1 MKTFLIGLFS
11 FTSVA
16 LFGQKQPS
24 DKVFCTQSREES
36 LIPIRPGVP
45 GKQPFWNEKAKL
57 FKHAPSFKNNKIRE
71 VIPVK
76 YRYSAFSFT
85 DKQYYTFTDSSG
97 TQSLAPIWKQLP
109 NGNVSLK
116 IEGISKEGFV
126 CLALDR
132 TFYKA
137 ATFCPPYPDAKY
149 SYKEALL
156 KGLKFFYNQNYIKE
170 WYSTGSPNHIEMPL
184 YSYSAKIISSVID
197 GMLLYNKY
205 FPKNDSALIIA
216 RKAADYL
223 IAKAEPEGS
232 KLEYFSQT
240 YEGTNLAANLYNKE
254 ILMSEP
260 AWTGTTFL
268 HLYDKT
274 KDKKYFT
281 AAVNIANTYIK
292 NQLPSGTWYIR
303 VNKETGKPASPILC
317 IPNTIINFLS
327 ILVNKYNLVQYK
339 PNIRDAF
346 KWIMDN
352 PEKTFDWTGQFEDVA
367 ANSQY
372 QNLSHYEASW
382 FAMRLLDLKER
393 DSSDIRM
400 AKELIAFC
408 EDQFIVWERPDIYDD
423 RNVLSN
429 EWHVPAALEQYHCYL
444 PIDASTDQMIFMF
457 CKAYKTTGDPIYRA
471 KAIALANSIV
481 NCQKEDGQIPTF
493 LYPFRKDNF
502 WPNCMMYSLKM
513 LDQMSTLK

>member
-1 MKTFLIGLFS
+1 MKTFLIGFLI
-11 FTSVA
+11 FTSLT
-16 LFGQKQPS
+16 LFGQKQV
-24 DKVFCTQSREES
+24 DNKDFCRQSREES

-45 GKQPFWNEKAKL
+45 GNQPFWNEKAKM
-57 FKHAPSFKNNKIRE
+57 FKYAPSFKNKKTIE
-71 VIPVK
+71 VVPVK

-85 DKQYYTFTDSSG
+85 DKKYYSFNDSSG
-97 TQSLAPIWKQLP
+97 TKSLAPIWNQLP
-109 NGNVSLK
+109 DGNVYLK
-116 IEGISKEGFV
+116 IEGISKECYV
-126 CLALDR
+126 CLAQNR
-132 TFYKA
+132 MFYKA
-137 ATFCPPYPDAKY
+137 ATFCPPYPEAKY

-156 KGLKFFYNQNYIKE
+156 KGLKFLYNQKYIKD
-170 WYSTGSPNHIEMPL
+170 WYSTGKPDYKELTL
-184 YSYSAKIISSVID
+184 YSYPSKVIGSVVD
-197 GMLLYNKY
+197 AMLLYNKY
-205 FPKNDSALIIA
+205 FPANDSSLVIA

-223 IAKAEPEGS
+223 IAKAEPKGS
-232 KLEYFSQT
+232 QLEYFTQT
-240 YEGTNLAANLYNKE
+240 YEGVQLAANVYGNE

-268 HLYDKT
+268 NLYDKT

-281 AAVNIANTYIK
+281 AAINIANTYIK

-303 VNKETGKPASPILC
+303 VNKKTGKRASQILC

-327 ILVNKYNLVQYK
+327 VLVNKYKQAQYK
-339 PNIRDAF
+339 PNIQVASN
-346 KWIMDN
+346 WVMDN

-382 FAMRLLDLKER
+382 FAMRLLDSKEK

-408 EDQFIVWERPDIYDD
+408 EDQFIVWEKPDIYDD
-423 RNVLSN
+423 RNGLSN

-444 PIDASTDQMIFMF
+444 PIDASTDQMILMF

-502 WPNCMMYSLKM
+502 WPNCMVYSLKM
-513 LDQMSTLK
+513 LEQMSALK